1 MIAAWS
7 RTMYVLTLME
17 LIAAHMALQTSIA
30 ARNAAQGPTATL
42 ATIINATA
50 AINASRKL
58 SAEARLA

>member
-1 MIAAWS
+1 
-7 RTMYVLTLME
+7 ME